1 MGHHRTLASVFVS
14 GAAFLSSVI
23 PIPHWADVPG
33 PLAHQPAWEAV
44 PFTLHRDHIVLVKA
58 SVGSLRNLVFVVDTG
73 TTRTVLD
80 LAVVRK
86 LGLAGTADRITV
98 FDREMAAERVLL
110 PALHAGPLQAS
121 DIPVLAT
128 DFAPLARAL
137 GLRPAGILGMDVL
150 GQACLRIDFR
160 ERKLLVGTQPALR
173 ESSSLH
179 VRPPLVT
186 VEGSFGGRAIRLLVD
201 TGANA
206 VVLFPSALTHLEAN
220 WPVDA
225 EVEAVQ
231 LAGPVRLQR
240 LRAGR
245 LTIGTE
251 TFDNL
256 PVFLLDTKGQQF
268 PHDGVLGMRALQAR
282 TVQLDMRTRS
292 LSWTR

>member
-1 MGHHRTLASVFVS
+1 
-14 GAAFLSSVI
+14 
-23 PIPHWADVPG
+23 
-33 PLAHQPAWEAV
+33 
-44 PFTLHRDHIVLVKA
+44 
-58 SVGSLRNLVFVVDTG
+58 
-73 TTRTVLD
+73 
-80 LAVVRK
+80 
-86 LGLAGTADRITV
+86 
-98 FDREMAAERVLL
+98 
-110 PALHAGPLQAS
+110 
-121 DIPVLAT
+121 
-128 DFAPLARAL
+128 
-137 GLRPAGILGMDVL
+137 MDVL

-186 VEGSFGGRAIRLLVD
+186 VEGNFGGRDIRLLVD

-206 VVLFPSALTHLEAN
+206 VVLFSSALTNLEAN

-231 LAGPVRLQR
+231 LAGIVRLQR

-268 PHDGVLGMRALQAR
+268 PHDGVLGMRASRPGACN
-282 TVQLDMRTRS
+282 
-292 LSWTR
+292 WTCRREA